1 MNRWLIGVVAITVGA
16 AAGFTLLPA
25 APKPVPV
32 HLVTARAIA
41 GIEDP
46 ASLGSPLEASGHV
59 VALREA
65 TVSGKRVYKVNQ
77 VLVKEGQQVRQG
89 QVIALLDDSNVRAE
103 LEQSKAQVKLNEA
116 VLAAAKLAADDA
128 RPSFLR
134 NQTQLAEGLIN
145 HDTFD
150 ASKSNYD
157 AAQAAES
164 IAEQNLAVTRATV
177 EINQRYEDDTVIK
190 APFDGLVTVLTARA
204 GELVSPQFSGGGG
217 IAKIVDLRSLE
228 VEVDVSENLIS
239 RVRPKQEATIT
250 LNAYPEWRIPAEVI
264 AVIPA
269 ADRVKAAVKVRIGF
283 KHNDPRIIPE
293 MGAHVL
299 FLDTTPPP
307 LLAAS
312 RTQRVSI
319 PPEAIIADGDAHS
332 VCLVAGDRIEHRVV
346 RLGVRTADGQEIL
359 SGLEPGAILAVGNF
373 AKLREGSRVYFSS
386 PAMP

>member
-1 MNRWLIGVVAITVGA
+1 
-16 AAGFTLLPA
+16 
-25 APKPVPV
+25 
-32 HLVTARAIA
+32 
-41 GIEDP
+41 
-46 ASLGSPLEASGHV
+46 
-59 VALREA
+59 
-65 TVSGKRVYKVNQ
+65 VSGKRIYKVNQ

-89 QVIALLDDSNVRAE
+89 QVMALLDDSNVRAE

-228 VEVDVSENLIS
+228 VEVDVSENVIS
-239 RVRPKQEATIT
+239 RVRPRQEATIA

-269 ADRVKAAVKVRIGF
+269 ADRAKAAVKVRIGF

-299 FLDTTPPP
+299 FLDAAPPP

-312 RTQRVSI
+312 RTQRVI
-319 PPEAIIADGDAHS
+319 VPPEAIIADGDAHF
-332 VCLVAGDRIEHRVV
+332 VFLIVGDRIERRVV
-346 RLGVRTADGQEIL
+346 RLGVRTAGGQEIL
-359 SGLEPGAILAVGNF
+359 SGLEAGAILAVGNF
-373 AKLREGSRVYFSS
+373 AKLREGSRVCFRVSS

>member
-16 AAGFTLLPA
+16 AAGFTFLPA

-46 ASLGSPLEASGHV
+46 ASPGSPLEASGHV

-89 QVIALLDDSNVRAE
+89 QVMALLDDSNVRAE

-164 IAEQNLAVTRATV
+164 IAEQNLAVAKATV
-177 EINQRYEDDTVIK
+177 EINQRYEEDTVIK

-228 VEVDVSENLIS
+228 VEVDVSENVIS

-299 FLDTTPPP
+299 FLDAAPPP
-307 LLAAS
+307 LLAA
-312 RTQRVSI
+312 QRVMI

-346 RLGVRTADGQEIL
+346 RLGVRTAGGQEIL